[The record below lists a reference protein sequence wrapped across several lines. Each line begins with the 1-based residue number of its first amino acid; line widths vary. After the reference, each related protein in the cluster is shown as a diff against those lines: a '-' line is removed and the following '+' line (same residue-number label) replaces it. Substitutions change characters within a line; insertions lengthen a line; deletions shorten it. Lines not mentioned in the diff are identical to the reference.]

1 MNQWH
6 EQIINAIKSLKL
18 LTIVY
23 EYERRTIEPYVYGR
37 LSDNQD
43 VLRAYQTS
51 GMNPGWRLFKIEQI
65 QSLQESGD
73 NFLEPRHDYREH
85 DAGMEEVYYQFH

>member
-23 EYERRTIEPYVYGR
+23 EFERRTIEPYVYGC
-37 LSDNQD
+37 SKDEQD

-51 GMNPGWRLFKIEQI
+51 GMNPGWRLFKIDQI
-65 QSLQESGD
+65 QSLQASGD
-73 NFLEPRHDYREH
+73 SFKEARHDYREN
-85 DAGMEEVYYQFH
+85 DPGVEEVYYQFH